1 MLTWCVLHVLLWWY
15 ITLST
20 FLNCTLPV
28 FGSLFYL
35 YLAGVDLMPAVLCLL
50 HSVAVLRS
58 AITLLFLLIL
68 LVLGS
73 LSRRVEGVGTE
84 ALQQSGHSL
93 GFGQLGDFE
102 VLLVVWRVL
111 SYQTLLHGPLV
122 FLVTPLAVLA
132 VLFVVLVP
140 TSDDGFFCKVHSGL
154 EKRKGED
161 FRV

>member
-1 MLTWCVLHVLLWWY
+1 
-15 ITLST
+15 
-20 FLNCTLPV
+20 
-28 FGSLFYL
+28 
-35 YLAGVDLMPAVLCLL
+35 MPAVLCLL

-122 FLVTPLAVLA
+122 FLVTPLAVL
-132 VLFVVLVP
+132 FVVLVP